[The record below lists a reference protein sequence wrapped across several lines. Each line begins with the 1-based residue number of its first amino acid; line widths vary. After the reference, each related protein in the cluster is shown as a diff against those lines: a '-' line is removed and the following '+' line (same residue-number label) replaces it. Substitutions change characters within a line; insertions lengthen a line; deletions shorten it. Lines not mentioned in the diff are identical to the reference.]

1 MQNEAR
7 CTLACSASTPG
18 TEDRTAEVPQ
28 QAAAAAASAA
38 TEAAESP
45 VGQGSKRQRTPSPD
59 GSPSTARVRKPKP
72 VTPPRPKIDRSNL
85 LVIGLGNPGDQ
96 YTVSRSTRT
105 Y

>member
-7 CTLACSASTPG
+7 RSLACSASTPG
-18 TEDRTAEVPQ
+18 TEDRTAEAPQ
-28 QAAAAAASAA
+28 QAAAASAA
-38 TEAAESP
+38 IEEAESP
-45 VGQGSKRQRTPSPD
+45 VGQGQRTPSPD

-72 VTPPRPKIDRSNL
+72 VTPPKPKIDRSNL

-96 YTVSRSTRT
+96 YTVSWQYISALAA